1 MDKKEQIILAAM
13 KLLTE
18 RGVQATPMSA
28 IAKAANTG
36 MGTIY
41 NYFATKEELINA
53 IYLYIKRSE
62 IYLIAK
68 ALDADTSLK
77 ARFFGF
83 YTAFINFYFK
93 YPESFAFMDQF
104 HSSPII
110 TDATRDAGQQDFL
123 PVIAL
128 IQQGQQDG
136 IIKQMDLDALL
147 HFLAGTITTYVR
159 WMKASGKENE
169 QAYLDP
175 QLRLVWDAIKE

>member
-1 MDKKEQIILAAM
+1 MR
-13 KLLTE
+13 LLTE

-41 NYFATKEELINA
+41 NYFTTKEELINA

-62 IYLIAK
+62 IHLVAQ
-68 ALDADTSLK
+68 ALEADTSLK
-77 ARFFGF
+77 ARFFSF

-110 TDATRDAGQQDFL
+110 TEATQVAGQQDFL

-136 IIKQMDLDALL
+136 IIKNMELDALL

-159 WMKASGKENE
+159 WVKSSGKENE
-169 QAYLDP
+169 QWMVDQ

>member
-1 MDKKEQIILAAM
+1 M

-41 NYFATKEELINA
+41 NYFATKEDLINA

-62 IYLIAK
+62 IHLVAK
-68 ALDADTSLK
+68 ALDEHTPLK
-77 ARFFGF
+77 ARFFSF
-83 YTAFINFYFK
+83 YTAFVSFYFK

-110 TDATRDAGQQDFL
+110 TGATREEGQQDFL
-123 PVIAL
+123 PVILL
-128 IQQGQQDG
+128 ISQGQQDG
-136 IIKQMDLDALL
+136 IIKTMDLDALL

-159 WMKASGKENE
+159 WIQASGKENE
-169 QAYLDP
+169 QVLLDQ